1 MSQTTPRIGLP
12 LLQPAQAQ
20 KHVTHNTALQQLDA
34 VVQLSLNGFSETV
47 PPADPEAGDCHGL
60 GAGATG
66 AWAGHDG
73 TVALWDGTGWLFL
86 PPREGWR
93 AWGQA
98 EGELRLWQDE
108 GWRAEPLQ
116 PQGAERMGINTGAD
130 DVNRLAVA
138 SEASLLTHAGAGH
151 QLKINK
157 AGATDTAALLFQS
170 NWTGHAEMGLA
181 GENGWSLK
189 VSPDGGSWT
198 TALQVDPA
206 TGLASG
212 AAVQQGAGDVTPGR
226 LMRADYGYGPGNLL
240 GSVGQSDG
248 QPTGAVIERGST
260 ANGQYVRFA
269 DGTQICTHQVTAGS
283 ITSYGTGTW
292 GDPYRSPSV
301 NWTYPAAFASG
312 SQPTLIASACL
323 SAATPTGGGR
333 RALLVAPS
341 SDIYPTIA
349 YSIIVHRQGT
359 DTSPD
364 SPVLHL
370 TAFGLWV

>member
-47 PPADPEAGDCHGL
+47 PPVAPEAGDCHGL
-60 GAGATG
+60 GSGATG
-66 AWAGHDG
+66 AWAGQDG
-73 TVALWDGTGWLFL
+73 TVALWDGTGW
-86 PPREGWR
+86 RT
-93 AWGQA
+93 WGRT
-98 EGELRLWQDE
+98 EGELRLWHDDA
-108 GWRAEPLQ
+108 WRAEPLQ
-116 PQGAERMGINTGAD
+116 PRAAPRLGINTTAD

-138 SEASLLTHAGAGH
+138 AEASLLSHAGAGH

-157 AGATDTAALLFQS
+157 AGETDTAALLFQS

-181 GENGWSLK
+181 GQNGWSLK
-189 VSPDGGSWT
+189 VSADGGSWT

-206 TGLASG
+206 TGIASG

-240 GSVGQSDG
+240 GSVAQSGG
-248 QPTGAVIERGST
+248 QPTGAVIERGSNG
-260 ANGQYVRFA
+260 NGQYVRFA

-292 GDPYRSPSV
+292 GDPYRSPSLS
-301 NWTYPAAFASG
+301 WTYPAAFVSG
-312 SQPTLIASACL
+312 SVPILLATPCL

-333 RALLVAPS
+333 RALLIAPS
-341 SDIYPTIA
+341 SDIYATVA
-349 YSIIVHRQGT
+349 YSIIVHRMGT
-359 DTSPD
+359 EATPDTPT
-364 SPVLHL
+364 VHL
-370 TAFGLWV
+370 TAVGRWV